1 MTEIESKDDC
11 DELYRKANK
20 VDQMIFDMVK
30 EGKSYD
36 YIAKELGF
44 SNKMQ
49 IVRRLKKYE
58 VAK

>member
-1 MTEIESKDDC
+1 
-11 DELYRKANK
+11 
-20 VDQMIFDMVK
+20 MIFDMIK

-44 SNKMQ
+44 TNKMQ

-58 VAK
+58 MAK